1 MGICHVLHGSSVKA
15 KRETLS
21 VPSSKIPVPTPAP
34 MTLFPAGARPDLPDI
49 ANKEANILAFFDK
62 IDELDFRQP

>member
-1 MGICHVLHGSSVKA
+1 
-15 KRETLS
+15 
-21 VPSSKIPVPTPAP
+21 
-34 MTLFPAGARPDLPDI
+34 MTLFPAGARPDIPDI